1 MVWSLPILTIKSNQN
16 DKFRKQIWDNSIK
29 KRRKVQQMRNVVSLI
44 IVLFIIFSV
53 TACQPTPDEVFI
65 IEKDTERMME
75 QASSEEGGTLPS
87 TLGIP
92 DANDVYEITDA
103 SGRVKVSVDA
113 EIITP
118 DADYL
123 PIARVTGRSFT
134 EQDVENIYNALCAG
148 ATPVSEDAP
157 MPKPF
162 YQQTLDGLLELR
174 DSGNLDKYDSLEE
187 LDAAIQEVMAQV
199 ASAPEQA
206 VPITLNSS
214 FNSSGIARILCV
226 RNNAT
231 VSDLFVINSSETG
244 HGVYSDF
251 IRDVFNRTEFAHQSA
266 YGQAVTASYALM
278 RDANIILP
286 QISEQESRVKAENVI
301 STLGLHDFTC
311 TGTRIAPLF
320 DAPTAEVKAACKS
333 VYEFMYTRSVNGVS
347 VTYTNDILSSP
358 PNDPNTVSEPWMY
371 EKIRIFVDDNGV
383 YAYMWNAPC
392 TVTEILNDKATLL
405 PFDQIQKI
413 FANMI
418 LVKYGDYIGDDAS
431 KNITINITQIRL
443 GLARVTEQ
451 DNNAYGLLV
460 PVWDFFGSYDE
471 GIGYPIGLDGYESLL
486 TINAVDGSIID
497 RSKGY

>member
-1 MVWSLPILTIKSNQN
+1 M
-16 DKFRKQIWDNSIK
+16 
-29 KRRKVQQMRNVVSLI
+29 RRKISLV
-44 IVLFIIFSV
+44 IVLLISFLLA
-53 TACQPTPDEVFI
+53 ACQPTPDEVFI
-65 IEKDTERMME
+65 IEKDTGRMME
-75 QASSEEGGTLPS
+75 KASSDENGTVADALGLPGGNYTF
-87 TLGIP
+87 
-92 DANDVYEITDA
+92 EITDT

-113 EIITP
+113 EMITP
-118 DADYL
+118 DVDYL

-134 EQDVENIYNALCAG
+134 EQDVENIYNALCDG

-174 DSGNLDKYDSLEE
+174 DSGNLDKYDSVED

-199 ASAPEQA
+199 ASAPEHA
-206 VPITLNSS
+206 VPIVLNSS

-226 RNNAT
+226 QNDAT
-231 VSDLFVINSSETG
+231 VSDLFVINSTQTER
-244 HGVYSDF
+244 GVYSDF

-266 YGQAVTASYALM
+266 YGQAVTVSYALT

-286 QISEQESRVKAENVI
+286 QISEREALAKAEQVI
-301 STLGLHDFTC
+301 STLGLDDFTC
-311 TGTRIAPLF
+311 TGRRIAPLF

-333 VYEFMYTRSVNGVS
+333 VYEFMFTRSVNGVN

-371 EKIRIFVDDNGV
+371 EKIRMFVDDHGI

-405 PFDQIQKI
+405 PFDQIKKI

-431 KNITINITQIRL
+431 KNISINITQIQL

-460 PVWDFFGSYDE
+460 PVWDFFGTYDE